1 MVSWNFLAVKIPDS
15 VTNSIML
22 EFTEPDENNACAA
35 ANVAWP
41 QSSTCQKGN
50 SMYLLLTTSDQEFTT
65 TYHKHLN

>member
-1 MVSWNFLAVKIPDS
+1 
-15 VTNSIML
+15 ML

-50 SMYLLLTTSDQEFTT
+50 PMYLLLTTSDQEFTT